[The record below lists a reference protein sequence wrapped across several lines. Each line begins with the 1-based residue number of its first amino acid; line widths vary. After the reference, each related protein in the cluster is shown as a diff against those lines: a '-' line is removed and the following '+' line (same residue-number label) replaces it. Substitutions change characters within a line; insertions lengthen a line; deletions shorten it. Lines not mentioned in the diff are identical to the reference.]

1 MTDFN
6 QILSESFTTNPR
18 FRHSPTETEAIFR
31 IRVTTLHPRAIWP
44 PIPQTQASRG
54 AIGGSDSPLT
64 THQSPLTSHHSP
76 VTTHQSPLTSYH
88 SPIGNHQ
95 SAITN
100 RQSPIGNHQ
109 SAITNR
115 QAPSGNRQNPLG
127 RDRRLPGRLPMEPAI
142 GRVLTGTKLARWAWR
157 ASTNCL
163 LKATPGTRIR
173 DGVPSPRSNTPAKQ
187 WVPDGNGSRNGT
199 AVQAQL
205 AEFQAPIPGGSSRQ
219 PL

>member
-31 IRVTTLHPRAIWP
+31 IRVTTRHPRAIWP
-44 PIPQTQASRG
+44 PIPQTQASG
-54 AIGGSDSPLT
+54 AAIGGSDSPLT
-64 THQSPLTSHHSP
+64 THHSPLTSHQSPVTSHYLP
-76 VTTHQSPLTSYH
+76 VTTHQSALTNRH
-88 SPIGNHQ
+88 SPIGTHQ
-95 SAITN
+95 SALTN
-100 RQSPIGNHQ
+100 RHSPI
-109 SAITNR
+109 
-115 QAPSGNRQNPLG
+115 GNRQNPLG

>member
-31 IRVTTLHPRAIWP
+31 IRVTTCHPRAIWP
-44 PIPQTQASRG
+44 PIPQTQASG
-54 AIGGSDSPLT
+54 AAIGGSDSPVA
-64 THQSPLTSHHSP
+64 SHHSP
-76 VTTHQSPLTSYH
+76 VTSHYLPVTNHQSALTNRH
-88 SPIGNHQ
+88 SPIGTHQ

-100 RQSPIGNHQ
+100 RQS
-109 SAITNR
+109 
-115 QAPSGNRQNPLG
+115 PSGNRQNPLG
-127 RDRRLPGRLPMEPAI
+127 RDRRLQGRLPMEPAI

-173 DGVPSPRSNTPAKQ
+173 DGVPGPRSNTPAKQ
-187 WVPDGNGSRNGT
+187 WVPDGNGGRNGT
-199 AVQAQL
+199 AVRAQT
-205 AEFQAPIPGGSSRQ
+205 AEMRAPCPGGSPRQ
-219 PL
+219 PH